1 MVMKALKYGFIII
14 ACMTIIGAFVPK
26 KENNSNNQQEQTQ
39 TAESSTTSNKDSK
52 TTDSGN
58 KSTSDSQ
65 PAEKAETVQT
75 NSVSNSNTSEETYV
89 KVDGMHAI
97 QEYGDS
103 EFPYGWNLHDVM
115 GVISIQPQ
123 SDGSWFI
130 KCECDVKNAY
140 GTKINGICEATIVGS
155 GENWTVTSFNVYE
168 V

>member
-1 MVMKALKYGFIII
+1 MVTNILKYGILILLGL
-14 ACMTIIGAFVPK
+14 AIIGAFVPQ
-26 KENNSNNQQEQTQ
+26 KEDKSNNQQQEQSQ
-39 TAESSTTSNKDSK
+39 TVESSATSDKDLE

-58 KSTSDSQ
+58 QSTTDSQTAETTQSDSIV
-65 PAEKAETVQT
+65 K
-75 NSVSNSNTSEETYV
+75 TSEETYV

-103 EFPYGWNLHDVM
+103 YFPYGWNLHDIM

-140 GTKINGICEATIVGS
+140 GTKIDGICEATIVGS
-155 GENWTVTSFNVYE
+155 GENWTVTGFNVYE